1 MKKSLVKIVA
11 TSAVALA
18 LVGVSQASAAID
30 VNAPVFT
37 GENAKAD
44 AEYWVEQ
51 NQTLTNSL
59 SVVKIGDKYY
69 INDAEIVGEEHQP
82 SQPTDPQQI
91 GSPDKET
98 GKPAPVEESYDLNE
112 AEDPFGT
119 EDKVEKDAQKN
130 AFENVGRHFPTLK
143 EAVEAYP
150 NNHIMYDP
158 ATGDYVA
165 FTDVQGQKAYTF
177 ASVQDAVNAFPNLSP
192 IFEDGVYRVYTDQAP
207 RLQYAFATEQEAYEA
222 FGFDANP
229 MYDAASGKYL
239 VYTNKLP
246 KLVYEFN
253 SYEEAMA
260 AFPGSFPM
268 FANGKY
274 YVFTTYEKI
283 AGTNG
288 TVKNPVDGKLQ
299 DDEFAPSQ
307 EDDKKPAAP
316 GEEDGNK
323 PGENKP
329 GENKPG
335 ENKPGKD
342 GKDGKKAE
350 LPQTGEAST
359 VAVYSAALLSVL
371 AGFGLVSK
379 ARKDA

>member
-1 MKKSLVKIVA
+1 MKKSLAKIVA
-11 TSAVALA
+11 SSAVALTLA
-18 LVGVSQASAAID
+18 GASSVFAAPDNVD
-30 VNAPVFT
+30 VNAPVFHSEAAAEGWVANNQNVNGT
-37 GENAKAD
+37 LDVVPGE
-44 AEYWVEQ
+44 
-51 NQTLTNSL
+51 
-59 SVVKIGDKYY
+59 
-69 INDAEIVGEEHQP
+69 GEEKGLFFVVDTAKTVA
-82 SQPTDPQQI
+82 PTNPQDFAN
-91 GSPDKET
+91 PDEET
-98 GKPAPVEESYDLNE
+98 GKPAPVEESYDLDK

-150 NNHIMYDP
+150 NKHIMYDP
-158 ATGDYVA
+158 ATDDYVA

-260 AFPGSFPM
+260 AFPGSYPM

-307 EDDKKPAAP
+307 EDDKKPEAP

-329 GENKPG
+329 GKD
-335 ENKPGKD
+335 GKD

>member
-11 TSAVALA
+11 TSAVALTLA
-18 LVGVSQASAAID
+18 GASSVFAAPANVD
-30 VNAPVFT
+30 VNAPVFHS
-37 GENAKAD
+37 KAD
-44 AEYWVEQ
+44 AEGWAAN
-51 NQTLTNSL
+51 NQTVGKTLEVKEEDGL
-59 SVVKIGDKYY
+59 FYVVDTAAPVV
-69 INDAEIVGEEHQP
+69 AE
-82 SQPTDPQQI
+82 DPQHI
-91 GSPDKET
+91 GSPDEK
-98 GKPAPVEESYDLNE
+98 GNPAPEDATYDLDK

-119 EDKVEKDAQKN
+119 EDKVIEDAQKN

-239 VYTNKLP
+239 VYTNALP
-246 KLVYEFN
+246 KLVHEFN

-268 FANGKY
+268 YANGKY

-323 PGENKP
+323 PGEDKP

-335 ENKPGKD
+335 KDGKD